1 MSARNYSYRL
11 FSAVFGILLL
21 ASTFAAGEAGAQ
33 NQVVYEVD
41 TDTYGGEFL
50 VPLNKSRVLRVSRA
64 FAELRVG
71 NPDIADV
78 LPLTTQN
85 LYILGK
91 SPGSTSLS
99 ILAPD
104 RNPIAVIDIMVSYDT
119 EGIKR
124 RLFELMPSEQIEVRG
139 SADTVILSGT
149 VSGAGHAANAQAVA
163 ESFAPGKV
171 TNLIQV
177 KGSQQVM
184 LAVRFAEV
192 KRSIVKELG
201 LSAKAELS
209 GNDGNITFG
218 SGRLATDPPAALGDI
233 FAVLGLTDFVLGDAT
248 IEGLLDALEEKGVVK
263 TLAEPNLIALSG
275 ETASF
280 LAGGEFPIPVAQG
293 DSFAVAGGDAENP
306 DGSAEFQ
313 GGSNTVEFKQFG
325 VSLAFTPTVI
335 GGDVIN
341 LKVAPEVS
349 TLDFSVARRIGQ
361 TFIPGLTTR
370 RAKTTVELRDGQ
382 SFAIA
387 GLLQNDFSDSI
398 RSVPFLGDLPIIG
411 ALFRSTQYQK
421 GETELVIV
429 VTPHLVNPAAGPEHL
444 ALPTDNFVPPDE
456 FSLFMMGRTEG
467 WTSGKPQRKPD
478 AEEGAIISS
487 APQPRQQ
494 SQVGGLDGS
503 YGHIIQ

>member
-1 MSARNYSYRL
+1 MSARIYKCRL
-11 FSAVFGILLL
+11 FSAVLGALLL
-21 ASTFAAGEAGAQ
+21 ASAFAAGEAGAQ
-33 NQVVYEVD
+33 NQVVYELDANV
-41 TDTYGGEFL
+41 YGGEFT
-50 VPLNKSRVLRVSRA
+50 VPLNKSRVLRVSRP

-71 NPDIADV
+71 NPDVADV

-139 SADTVILSGT
+139 SADSVILSGT
-149 VSGAGHAANAQAVA
+149 VTGANHAANALAVA

-184 LAVRFAEV
+184 LAVRFAEM
-192 KRSIVKELG
+192 KRTIVKELG
-201 LSAKAELS
+201 LNTSLVLD
-209 GNDGNITFG
+209 GNDGKFTFETGREVSGADAGNLFGVVGITDLLIG
-218 SGRLATDPPAALGDI
+218 DTTIAAT
-233 FAVLGLTDFVLGDAT
+233 
-248 IEGLLDALEEKGVVK
+248 LDALEQKGLVK
-263 TLAEPNLIALSG
+263 TLAEPNLIALTG

-280 LAGGEFPIPVAQG
+280 LAGGEFPIPVSQAGSTG
-293 DSFAVAGGDAENP
+293 DDPFQ
-306 DGSAEFQ
+306 GSAI
-313 GGSNTVEFKQFG
+313 SIEFKEFG

-335 GGDVIN
+335 GGDLIN
-341 LKVAPEVS
+341 IVVAPEVS
-349 TLDFSVARRIGQ
+349 ALDPAASVEVQGLK
-361 TFIPGLTTR
+361 IPGLTTR

-398 RSVPFLGDLPIIG
+398 RAFPFLGDLPIIG

-467 WTSGKPQRKPD
+467 WTSGKPQTKPND
-478 AEEGAIISS
+478 GEGPIIS
-487 APQPRQQ
+487 ATQQP
-494 SQVGGLDGS
+494 QVGGLDGT

>member
-1 MSARNYSYRL
+1 MSAQEYRCRL
-11 FSAVFGILLL
+11 LSAVFGVLLL

-33 NQVVYEVD
+33 SQVVYEMDANV
-41 TDTYGGEFL
+41 YGGEFT
-50 VPLNKSRVLRVSRA
+50 VPLNKSRVLRVSRP

-71 NPDIADV
+71 NPDVADV

-104 RNPIAVIDIMVSYDT
+104 RNPIAVIDLMVSYDT

-124 RLFELMPSEQIEVRG
+124 RLFELMPAEQIEVRG
-139 SADTVILSGT
+139 SADSVVLSGT
-149 VSGAGHAANAQAVA
+149 VSGANHAADAQAVA

-171 TNLIQV
+171 TNLLQV

-184 LAVRFAEV
+184 LAVRFAEM
-192 KRSIVKELG
+192 KRTVVKELG
-201 LSAKAELS
+201 LNAMVNIL
-209 GNDGNITFG
+209 GNDANFRFG
-218 SGRLATDPPAALGDI
+218 SGRFASETEAALGDV
-233 FAVLGLTDFVLGDAT
+233 FATVGITDLIIGDAT
-248 IEGLLDALEEKGVVK
+248 IAATLDALEEKGVVK

-275 ETASF
+275 ETANF
-280 LAGGEFPIPVAQG
+280 LAGGEFPVPVAQG
-293 DSFAVAGGDAENP
+293 DSFAVGTGGED
-306 DGSAEFQ
+306 DTSAEFK
-313 GGSNTVEFKQFG
+313 GGNNTIEFKEFG

-335 GGDVIN
+335 GGDLIN
-341 LKVAPEVS
+341 LIVAPEVS
-349 TLDFSVARRIGQ
+349 ALDFSVARQVGQ
-361 TFIPGLTTR
+361 NFIPGLTTR

-387 GLLQNDFSDSI
+387 GLLQNDFSDNI
-398 RSVPFLGDLPIIG
+398 RAVPFLGDLPIIG

-456 FSLFMMGRTEG
+456 FSLFMMGRMEG
-467 WTSGKPQRKPD
+467 WTSGKPQTKPND
-478 AEEGAIISS
+478 GEGPIISA
-487 APQPRQQ
+487 APQP
-494 SQVGGLDGS
+494 QVGGLDGS